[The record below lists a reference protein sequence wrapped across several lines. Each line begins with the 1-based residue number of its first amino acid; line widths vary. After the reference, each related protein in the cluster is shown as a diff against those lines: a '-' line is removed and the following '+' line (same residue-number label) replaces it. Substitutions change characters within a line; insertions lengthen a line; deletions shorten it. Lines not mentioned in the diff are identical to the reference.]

1 MAESTDPATTPNDT
15 PDTEG
20 WQEKFKRE
28 WMQLKMG
35 FEAMMLDK
43 IMRQNQ
49 IARDIAQRT
58 ADGTLGQPQP
68 PSDSVEDDMGIR
80 IGDEQHTHYH
90 TTAPAAQTSSLSKM
104 ALGASL
110 LSTGGLAGVLG
121 GMLMNEPAPPVVQPS
136 PPAVVQE
143 QEPAIDTD
151 TKYGLEVYSTPP
163 GE

>member
-1 MAESTDPATTPNDT
+1 MTETTDQATTPNDS
-15 PDTEG
+15 PAGEA
-20 WQEKFKRE
+20 WQEQFKRQ

-35 FEAMMLDK
+35 FEGMMLDK

-58 ADGTLGQPQP
+58 ADGTLGQPLP
-68 PSDSVEDDMGIR
+68 KGESVEDDMGIR

-90 TTAPAAQTSSLSKM
+90 TTPQATQGSALSKV

-110 LSTGGLAGVLG
+110 LSTGGMAGVLG
-121 GMLMNEPAPPVVQPS
+121 AMLMNEPTPVVVEPS
-136 PPAVVQE
+136 PPAIVQ
-143 QEPAIDTD
+143 PSADSD

-163 GE
+163 EQ